1 MSRRKTIWI
10 VASIVLIGAA
20 AGIYVYLNRTPA
32 PAYRE
37 VAVARGD
44 IEVTVL
50 ATGVVRP
57 RNRLE
62 IKPPIAGRAEQV
74 LVKEGQ
80 DVQKGAVLAWM
91 SSSERAAL
99 LDAARARGPEEL
111 RRWEELYRPTP
122 VIAPIGG
129 TIIVRKVE
137 PGQSFTAQDAMLVM
151 SDRLIVVAQV
161 DETDMAQVR
170 PGQKAVIVADAFP
183 ERPIEATVSAVAFE
197 AKTVSNVT
205 TYEVNVLPQ
214 KVPAFLRAGMT
225 ASVRFRVAARRSVL
239 LVPSAAVRQR
249 DGAAYVLMPAAKPGG
264 EPAERAVETGLTDG
278 RDTEITA
285 GLEESQPV
293 LLADVRLGDSRVGGG
308 NPLSGYGRPRS
319 SGQRQ
324 R

>member
-1 MSRRKTIWI
+1 MSRKRTIWI
-10 VASIVLIGAA
+10 VAVIGLIGVA
-20 AGIYVYLNRTPA
+20 AGAYVYFSRPPA
-32 PAYRE
+32 PVYRE
-37 VAVARGD
+37 VPVARGD

-50 ATGVVRP
+50 ATGVVQP

-74 LVKEGQ
+74 LVQEGQ
-80 DVQKGAVLAWM
+80 EVQKGAVLAWM

-122 VIAPIGG
+122 VIAPISG
-129 TIIVRKVE
+129 TIIARKAE

-161 DETDMAQVR
+161 DETDMAQVL
-170 PGQKAVIVADAFP
+170 PGQKAVIAADAYP
-183 ERPIEATVSAVAFE
+183 ERPIAAAVSAVAFE

-205 TYEVNVLPQ
+205 TYEVNVLPH
-214 KVPAFLRAGMT
+214 KVPEFLRAGMT
-225 ASVRFRVAARRSVL
+225 ASVRFRVDTRRSVL

-249 DGAAYVLMPAAKPGG
+249 DGATYVLTPAANPGG
-264 EPAERAVETGLTDG
+264 KPVERAVETGLTDG

-285 GLEESQPV
+285 GLAESQPV
-293 LLADVRLGDSRVGGG
+293 LLADVRLGDSRVSGG

-319 SGQRQ
+319 SSKKQQ
-324 R
+324 